1 METFTLNNGVQMP
14 CVGIGTA
21 GLPNDAIERVIGTA
35 YDCGYRMIDTA
46 WHYFNEEEIGKALK
60 NLKIPRENL
69 FITSKLHF
77 DDLFKIEN
85 NTPIQVKSV
94 KEAYEDTLRRLQVDY
109 LDLFL
114 VHWPWFNY
122 DYMYKEINE
131 LYKRGGVR
139 AIGVSSFEPHHLDL
153 LLNKEQSENVVVPA
167 VNQFEMSP
175 FGQRKYLT
183 SYCKEH
189 HIQCEAF
196 SQFAVPAGT
205 SSSLLLENEDLVELA
220 SSHNKS
226 TSQVVLR
233 WLFQEGVVC
242 IPRSKTESRIREN
255 IDIFDFQLSDE
266 EMTIIRL
273 LDKDQY
279 TRPRKLKR

>member
-1 METFTLNNGVQMP
+1 MP

-21 GLPNDAIERVIGTA
+21 GLPKDAIERVLGTA
-35 YDCGYRMIDTA
+35 FDCGYRMIDTA
-46 WHYFNEEEIGKALK
+46 WHYFNEEEIGKALN
-60 NLKIPRENL
+60 NLSIPREEL

-77 DDLFKIEN
+77 DDIFKVEN
-85 NTPIQVKSV
+85 NTAVQVKTV
-94 KEAYEDTLRRLQVDY
+94 QQAYEDTLRRLKIDY

-122 DYMYKEINE
+122 EFMYHEIIG
-131 LYKRGGVR
+131 LYKKGGVR
-139 AIGVSSFEPHHLDL
+139 AIGVSSFEPHHLDTIL
-153 LLNKEQSENVVVPA
+153 AKDQSDNWVIPA

-183 SYCKEH
+183 SYCEKH

-196 SQFAVPAGT
+196 SQFAVPAGAA
-205 SSSLLLENEDLVELA
+205 SSLLLENEDLVEIA
-220 SSHNKS
+220 SSHSKS

-233 WLFQEGVVC
+233 WLYQEGVVC

-255 IDIFDFQLSDE
+255 IDIFDFQLSEE
-266 EMTIIRL
+266 EMTIIRS
-273 LDKDQY
+273 LDKEQY
-279 TRPRKLKR
+279 TRPRKLKK